1 MPTRLSELHVVTHTH
16 WDREWYHTAEQF
28 RQRLVMLVDE
38 LLDAPPTGDGSFLLD
53 GQAIVLEDYLA
64 IRPDRAGELSQLL
77 RTGRLEAGPWYVLP
91 DELIPGGEALLRNLL
106 IGRDI
111 VRRLRGEPP
120 PVLYCPDS
128 FGHPAIL
135 PDLAAGFGY
144 PLIVLWRGL
153 GGRRSPYSDLLRWN
167 GAAGGSAVVYHLPPA
182 GYEYGSSLPADP
194 PSARAR
200 WTLLEEVLASRSAT
214 GVALLLNG
222 ADHHARQRDLEP
234 ALDALGEAAAPV
246 SIRPSSLRAAAR
258 ALLLSA
264 ERVDLPRIAG
274 ELRDSYGY
282 TWTLQGTLGT
292 RAAQKRVNAL
302 AERTLVRDVE
312 PWIALSAD
320 GGDAAARALL
330 DNAWRTLLQ
339 AHPHD
344 TLCGTSIDAVALAFD
359 ARLSAVQGESHAL
372 RAAALDGLMGHDADR
387 ARTSPDAWQPAVV
400 VRNSTA
406 RPRSGVA
413 ELTLQATIASI
424 AVGPGSAARQGV
436 RAEPGL
442 WSVCRVP
449 LQILSQHER
458 VALTESARAY
468 PRADIVLEASAL
480 GWLDS
485 MGGYDVR
492 TIAHVPGVPPAVPN
506 RVVATDDALDNG
518 RVRIEVDVDGEVTF
532 IDLETGARIE
542 GLLAIER
549 ERDVGDLYTTAVRGA
564 MPVGRSKRLG
574 LVHRGP
580 LRGTIVVAMDIA
592 GVADGI
598 GAMQVTLDLDANAR
612 FVRITVRGD
621 NRVCDQRTRLRVRTG
636 LPGSATLSDAAFHP
650 LVREPVQIEPADAE
664 MEYVVHTA
672 PLHRW
677 VARLGGE
684 RTGVLFSDGL
694 AEHEST
700 VDGALRVTLVRA
712 VGELSRHDLPERPG
726 HAGWPSPT
734 PAAQCIGPY
743 SARFALALLGPD
755 SAEVRD
761 EIERLADDVLLP
773 LTGAT
778 QRSNLLAPR
787 RAAGLELH
795 GDGLAF
801 SAAMPARR
809 SGWIALRC
817 VNRRDTPVRGA
828 WTLGASVH
836 EAMTARLDETAIEPA
851 HTTGNTITFTA
862 ASRAI
867 VTILARVTPTPG

>member
-16 WDREWYHTAEQF
+16 WDREWYHTAEHF
-28 RQRLVMLVDE
+28 RQRLVSLVDE
-38 LLDAPPTGDGSFLLD
+38 LLDAPATDDASFLLD

-64 IRPDRAGELSQLL
+64 IRPERSGEISQLL
-77 RTGRLEAGPWYVLP
+77 RSGGLEAGPWYVLP
-91 DELIPGGEALLRNLL
+91 DELIPGGEALVRNLL

-111 VRRLRGEPP
+111 VRRLRAEPP

-135 PDLAAGFGY
+135 PDLATGFGY

-153 GGRRSPYSDLLRWN
+153 GGRRAPQSDLLRWS

-182 GYEYGSSLPADP
+182 GYEFGSSLPGDP
-194 PSARAR
+194 SNARAR
-200 WTLLEEVLASRSAT
+200 WNQIEEVLASRSAT
-214 GVALLLNG
+214 GTALLLNG
-222 ADHHARQRDLEP
+222 ADHHAKQRELDA
-234 ALDALGEAAAPV
+234 ALDALREAAAPV
-246 SIRPSSLRAAAR
+246 RIRRASLSTAAR
-258 ALLLSA
+258 ALLVSA
-264 ERVDLPRIAG
+264 ENVDLPRIAG

-320 GGDAAARALL
+320 GGDDAARALL

-359 ARLSAVQGESHAL
+359 ARLSAVEVESHAL
-372 RAAALDGLMGHDADR
+372 RAAALDGMLGHDAESAR
-387 ARTSPDAWQPAVV
+387 AASVAWRPAVV
-400 VRNSTA
+400 VRNRVA

-413 ELTLQATIASI
+413 ELTLQASIASI
-424 AVGPGSAARQGV
+424 AVGPGSAERQGV

-442 WSVCRVP
+442 WSVYQVP

-468 PRADIVLEASAL
+468 PRADLVLEASAL

-518 RVRIEVDVDGEVTF
+518 LVRIEVDVDGKVTF

-580 LRGTIVVAMDIA
+580 LRGTIAVAMDIA
-592 GVADGI
+592 DAADAI
-598 GAMQVTLDLDANAR
+598 GAMRVTLDLDANAR
-612 FVRITVRGD
+612 FVRISIQGD
-621 NRVCDQRTRLRVRTG
+621 NRVCDQRTRLRVCTG
-636 LPGSATLSDAAFHP
+636 LAAAATLADAPFHP
-650 LVREPVQIEPADAE
+650 VLREPVAIEPADAV
-664 MEYVVHTA
+664 MEHVVPTA

-677 VARLGGE
+677 VARLGADL
-684 RTGVLFSDGL
+684 TGVLFSDGL
-694 AEHEST
+694 AEYEST
-700 VDGALRVTLVRA
+700 ADGALRVTLVRA

-743 SARFALALLGPD
+743 VARFALALLGPD
-755 SAEVRD
+755 SADVRD

-778 QRSNLLAPR
+778 QRSNLLAPQ
-787 RAAGLELH
+787 RAAGLELQ

-817 VNRRDTPVRGA
+817 VNRRDTPVRGV
-828 WTLGASVH
+828 WTLSTPVH
-836 EAMTARLDETAIEPA
+836 EAMIARLDETALEPA
-851 HTTGNTITFTA
+851 HTAGNTITFTA

-867 VTILARVTPTPG
+867 VTILARVAGVPG